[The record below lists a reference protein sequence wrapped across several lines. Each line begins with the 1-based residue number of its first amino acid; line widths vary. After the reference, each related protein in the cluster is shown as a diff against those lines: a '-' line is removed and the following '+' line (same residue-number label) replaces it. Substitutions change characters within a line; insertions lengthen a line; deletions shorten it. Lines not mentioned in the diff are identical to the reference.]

1 MRRKLI
7 IMLVAVLFLASLSAV
22 EQIFVHRVTEGTM
35 KQTQVLLQYIREE
48 KFAEAIQLAQMLDH
62 AWDKDARMLEIMVDH
77 GSTDDVRYAFSRL
90 IAALEEEDSA
100 TAMVYAGELE
110 GSLEH
115 VYERQAVSVENI
127 L

>member
-7 IMLVAVLFLASLSAV
+7 IMLVAVLFLASLSAA

-90 IAALEEEDSA
+90 IAALEEKDRA